1 MVILYDT
8 IESLRDFMAL
18 GGDVL
23 WAIALVVLIMWTF
36 IVERIW
42 YFSMVHPA
50 RMRGAVEAWNA
61 RLDTTSWYARRIREM
76 MIAEVDDGVR
86 QSLPVI
92 KTMIAI
98 CPLLGLLGTVMGM
111 EKVFDVMAVTGTGNA
126 RAMAAGVSQATVP
139 TMAGM
144 VAALSGLFLIA
155 RFESRAEQ
163 ETERLADAMVHH

>member
-1 MVILYDT
+1 MVALHNT
-8 IESLRDFMAL
+8 IESLLDFMAL

-23 WAIALVVLIMWTF
+23 WAILVVLLIMWTF
-36 IVERIW
+36 IVERLW
-42 YFSMVHPA
+42 YFSMVHPL
-50 RMRGAVEAWNA
+50 RMKAAIDAWNA
-61 RLDTTSWYARRIREM
+61 RVDTTSWYARRIRDM
-76 MIAEVDDGVR
+76 MIAEVEDGIR

-111 EKVFDVMAVTGTGNA
+111 EKVFDIMAVTGTGNA
-126 RAMAAGVSQATVP
+126 RAMASGVSQATVP

-144 VAALSGLFLIA
+144 VAALSGLFLIT
-155 RFESRAEQ
+155 RFESKAEH